1 MGMPK
6 TDPLPTVAG
15 CDTISPLMIRE
26 AIIAERDRRG
36 WNNNR
41 LAQESGVPY
50 PRLHVWLTDA
60 EKSLTTKHLESLMAA
75 LGLRI
80 CRGKA
85 K

>member
-1 MGMPK
+1 MP
-6 TDPLPTVAG
+6 
-15 CDTISPLMIRE
+15 PLMIRE
-26 AIIAERDRRG
+26 AIIAERDRKG

-50 PRLHVWLTDA
+50 PRLHVWLHDPVT
-60 EKSLTTKHLESLMAA
+60 SITTKHLESLMTA

-85 K
+85 RKPSTD

>member
-1 MGMPK
+1 MPN
-6 TDPLPTVAG
+6 TPALPSGDG

-26 AIIAERDRRG
+26 AIIKERDRRG

-50 PRLHVWLTDA
+50 PRLHVWLTDPTT
-60 EKSLTTKHLESLMAA
+60 SLTTKHLESLMAA
-75 LGLRI
+75 LSLRI

-85 K
+85 GK